1 MYDQAQDNDKFLIVC
16 SNSHMAKGLGLIE
29 ILTKDFSKAEMLSIC
44 TIFSWQSETVLI
56 DDGKRLDY
64 LESF

>member
-1 MYDQAQDNDKFLIVC
+1 
-16 SNSHMAKGLGLIE
+16 MAKGLGLIE
-29 ILTKDFSKAEMLSIC
+29 RLTKDFSKAEMLSIC